1 MKTTKKCISLLLALL
16 ILVSGLSAIAF
27 AADSYNHLPQI
38 YVEGLDSKPIYYKDD
53 PDKKPLFYPIDTD
66 MIFGNLLN
74 YEENIRLAIEN
85 SDPNLLTAYLY
96 EWLYSC
102 YGMTALD
109 KDGYTMRDDIMVP
122 DTTLN
127 YKGDGKYV
135 FQYDTRLGP
144 VDVAKELNEYIKWV
158 QADSGSKRF
167 ELAASSYGASV
178 AIAYLNEY
186 PETRQYIDSIVLC
199 VPASNGIEFIG
210 EIFSGEINADADA
223 LISFLEKM
231 MGESDLTL
239 WLSLFNK
246 TGTLGALLDDMLE
259 PVLKMAIE
267 DALRMVIRDIFGTWP
282 SLWSFVGEDH
292 FYNALENIY
301 GENYADPD
309 HEYAELIGRVTY
321 YYENIML
328 NNSTI
333 LTEVAKA
340 DTNVNIL
347 TKYGEAP
354 FPLNKGG
361 NMMGDTL
368 VTLKNASFG
377 ATCTLHQEHFPADYT
392 QALYPEYDLISPD
405 NCVDASTCLFPFN
418 TWFIKGLS
426 HSVKN
431 DAYYNLINTVL
442 YEDLDVFTREDMP
455 QYLEVPEYDN
465 EALVPMSAYTKDEKK
480 ETSWLEDF
488 LTLLPRLIRILAD
501 KIKAF
506 FAK

>member
-1 MKTTKKCISLLLALL
+1 MKTTKKCISLLLAMLM
-16 ILVSGLSAIAF
+16 LVSSLSAIAF
-27 AADSYNHLPQI
+27 AADSYDHLPQI

-53 PDKKPLFYPIDTD
+53 PNKKPLFYPIDTE
-66 MIFGNLLN
+66 MIFGNLLK
-74 YEENIRLAIEN
+74 YEDNIRLAIES

-102 YGMTALD
+102 YGMTALG
-109 KDGYTMRDDIMVP
+109 KDGYTMRDDVMVP

-144 VDVAKELNEYIKWV
+144 VDVAKELDEYIKWV
-158 QADSGSKRF
+158 QADSGSDRF

-178 AIAYLNEY
+178 AIAYLSEY
-186 PETRQYIDSIVLC
+186 PETRQYIDSVVLC

-210 EIFSGEINADADA
+210 EIFSGEINADGDA
-223 LISFLEKM
+223 LVAFLEKM
-231 MGESDLTL
+231 MGESDITL

-259 PVLKMAIE
+259 PVLKMAIL
-267 DALRMVIRDIFGTWP
+267 DALRKVIRDIFGTWP
-282 SLWSFVGEDH
+282 SLWSFVGEDY

-301 GENYADPD
+301 GEDYANPD
-309 HEYAELIGRVTY
+309 HEYAELIDRVTY
-321 YYENIML
+321 YYENIMV
-328 NNSTI
+328 NNDAI
-333 LTEVAKA
+333 LTDVANA
-340 DTNVNIL
+340 DINVNIL

-377 ATCTLHQEHFPADYT
+377 ATCTLHQEKFPADYT

-442 YEDLDVFTREDMP
+442 YEDLDVFTRADMP
-455 QYLEVPEYDN
+455 QYLEVPEYDGN
-465 EALVPMSAYTKDEKK
+465 ALVPMSTPTEEEK

-488 LTLLPRLIRILAD
+488 LTLLPRLIRMLID